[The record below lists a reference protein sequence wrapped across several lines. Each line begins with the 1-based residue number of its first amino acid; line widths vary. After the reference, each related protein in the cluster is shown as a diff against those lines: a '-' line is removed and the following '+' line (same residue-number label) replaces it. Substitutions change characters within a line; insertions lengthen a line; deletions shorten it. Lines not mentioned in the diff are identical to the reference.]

1 MASMM
6 FLFPPKVEKGK
17 KNQMLSEYF
26 AALTVQCSLVIG
38 SISGIVITVKMTVEV
53 FRFCTVA
60 QP

>member
-1 MASMM
+1 MR
-6 FLFPPKVEKGK
+6 KEKK
-17 KNQMLSEYF
+17 QMLSEYF
-26 AALTVQCSLVIG
+26 AALTVQCSLDIG